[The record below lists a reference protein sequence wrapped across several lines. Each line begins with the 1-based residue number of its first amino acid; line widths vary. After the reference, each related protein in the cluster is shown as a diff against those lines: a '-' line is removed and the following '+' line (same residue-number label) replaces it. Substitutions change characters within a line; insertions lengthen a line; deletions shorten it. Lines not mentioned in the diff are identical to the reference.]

1 MIWQKRQT
9 TATGFILCTK
19 KNCIKKCS
27 QEKAD
32 TQQASIYQFIFR
44 LVITLVFACVY

>member
-9 TATGFILCTK
+9 TATGFILCT